1 MSKTNPKVHNLQPV
15 KKQPT
20 EDEIRAQAARA
31 MAQQHHSMAQT
42 FAANI
47 VHATPLDIL
56 KENGAQ
62 DIADFADALASALM
76 DKWYKPKEDEK

>member
-1 MSKTNPKVHNLQPV
+1 MPQAKRRE
-15 KKQPT
+15 PT

-31 MAQQHHSMAQT
+31 MAQQHHAMAQT

-47 VHATPLDIL
+47 CHATPLDIL

-62 DIADFADALASALM
+62 AVADFADALATALM
-76 DKWYKPKEDEK
+76 DNWYKPKEEA

>member
-1 MSKTNPKVHNLQPV
+1 MTKTKAPSLNKP
-15 KKQPT
+15 KQPT
-20 EDEIRAQAARA
+20 EEEIRLQAARA
-31 MAQQHHSMAQT
+31 MAQQHHSMAQA

-47 VHATPLDIL
+47 CHATPFYTL

-76 DKWYKPKEDEK
+76 DNWYKPKEDEK

>member
-1 MSKTNPKVHNLQPV
+1 MTKTKAPSLNKP
-15 KKQPT
+15 KQPT
-20 EDEIRAQAARA
+20 EEEIRLQAARA

-47 VHATPLDIL
+47 CHATPFDIL

-62 DIADFADALASALM
+62 DIADFADALATALM
-76 DKWYKPKEDEK
+76 DNWYKPKEDEK